1 MNSNMDDEGFTK
13 NGRAKIYLSLR
24 SKTCRKEPF
33 TINSVTVAKVPP
45 GPSLTTP

>member
-1 MNSNMDDEGFTK
+1 MEYEGFTK
-13 NGRAKIYLSLR
+13 NRRANIYLSLR
-24 SKTCRKEPF
+24 SKTCLKEPF